1 MRDKVR
7 SQQRLAALAGI
18 QHGVVSSQQLAA
30 LDYSR
35 NEIGH
40 AVEMS
45 RLHRVHRGVYVVG
58 HPVLSAHGRCLAAVL
73 ACGQG
78 TLLSH
83 ESAAWLWGFVARP
96 PAFSEVTVPS
106 RGHRRAG
113 IRTHHVVSLGRD
125 DRQEFEEIPV
135 TSAPRTLLDL
145 AASGPPKRLERAVER
160 AKRLGRLDLIDI
172 DAMLRRR
179 AGASGTKRLI
189 AALDLYRDPAFSR
202 ARSELLFLDLV
213 KEAGLPR
220 PAINTYVAGYEIDA
234 YWEDERFAVEVDGW
248 DTHRTRAAFE
258 SDPLRQEDLKLAG
271 IDSIR
276 ITACRIE
283 REPRL
288 VAERLGRLLR
298 QRRRELN
305 T

>member
-7 SQQRLAALAGI
+7 SQQRLAALAGR
-18 QHGVVSSQQLAA
+18 QYGVVSSRQLAA
-30 LDYSR
+30 LGYSR

-40 AVEMS
+40 AVAMS
-45 RLHRVHRGVYVVG
+45 RLHRVHRGVYAVG

-73 ACGQG
+73 ACGRG
-78 TLLSH
+78 AVLSH

-96 PAFSEVTVPS
+96 PARVEVTVPS
-106 RGHRRAG
+106 RGHRRGG
-113 IRTHHVVSLGRD
+113 IHTHHAVSLTPG
-125 DRQEFEEIPV
+125 DRGELEWIPV

-145 AASGPPKRLERAVER
+145 AASGPAKRLERAVER
-160 AKRLGRLDLIDI
+160 AQRLGRLDLIDI

-179 AGASGTKRLI
+179 AGSAGATRLLE
-189 AALDLYRDPAFSR
+189 ALDLYRDPAFSR
-202 ARSELLFLDLV
+202 ARSELLFLELV
-213 KEAGLPR
+213 KKAGLPR
-220 PAINTYVAGYEIDA
+220 PAINIYVAGHEIDA
-234 YWEDERFAVEVDGW
+234 YWEDQRFAVEVDGW

-276 ITACRIE
+276 ITARRIE

-288 VAERLGRLLR
+288 VAERLGRLLAQR
-298 QRRRELN
+298 QRELSR
-305 T
+305 